1 LPPKAVLSPSEGT
14 DWNAVEDPAYE
25 TRRMQVYAA
34 MVDRLDQNVGRLLET
49 LETEGLIDNTI
60 VFFLSDNGGCPNGLD
75 RTPEVEVGSPQ
86 SFVAYGKAWANVSN
100 TPYRKFKAMEHEGGL
115 LTPLIAHWPAGLPQK
130 GLITHQPAHIIDFMA
145 TCLDLAGA
153 EYPGTVEGKEVLP
166 MVGKSFLPQ
175 LRGKSADVERK
186 LFWEHEGNK
195 AVRHGPWKLVKR
207 HPQDWELYN
216 LEQDPTELHD
226 LSTDF
231 PDRVTSLSAD
241 YARWAQRNGVKDW
254 PVEH

>member
-1 LPPKAVLSPSEGT
+1 
-14 DWNAVEDPAYE
+14 
-25 TRRMQVYAA
+25 
-34 MVDRLDQNVGRLLET
+34 
-49 LETEGLIDNTI
+49 
-60 VFFLSDNGGCPNGLD
+60 
-75 RTPEVEVGSPQ
+75 
-86 SFVAYGKAWANVSN
+86 
-100 TPYRKFKAMEHEGGL
+100 MEHEGGL